1 VRPALA
7 RIVPVVALTG
17 VLAGCGSDAAD
28 DVGPERCDVPFTVPD
43 GFEATGGIEDPYKDR
58 VGVRVDM
65 EADGGRELHF
75 FAGIPG
81 EFGEGLPL
89 AGSLPVADG
98 GEGALLGDDDVWVF
112 VVHGEGC
119 SQTAVLGSGL
129 DRRDFVG
136 VLREVGAVVE

>member
-1 VRPALA
+1 VRLAFA
-7 RIVPVVALTG
+7 RIVPVVALTAA
-17 VLAGCGSDAAD
+17 LAGCGSDATD
-28 DVGPERCDVPFTVPD
+28 DAGPERCDVPFTVPD
-43 GFEATGGIEDPYKDR
+43 GFEATGGVEDPYEDR

-89 AGSLPVADG
+89 AGSLPTAAG

-112 VVHGEGC
+112 RVDGEGC

-129 DRRDFVG
+129 DRRDFVAM
-136 VLREVGAVVE
+136 LREVGAVVE

>member
-1 VRPALA
+1 MRRALA
-7 RIVPVVALTG
+7 RIVPVVALTAALTG
-17 VLAGCGSDAAD
+17 GGSDAAD
-28 DVGPERCDVPFTVPD
+28 DAGPERCDVPFTVPD
-43 GFEATGGIEDPYKDR
+43 GFEATGGIEDPYEDR

-89 AGSLPVADG
+89 AGSLPTAAG

-112 VVHGEGC
+112 RVDGEGC

-129 DRRDFVG
+129 DRRDFVAM
-136 VLREVGAVVE
+136 LREVGAVVE